1 MGVRF
6 RKTFKIGN
14 LLKINISKSG
24 VSATVGKNGAS
35 VNIGSKG
42 TYLNLSPTIAGITGT
57 GLSYRQKLT
66 SGYGGL
72 LSNLLNRKKDKDKE
86 EKEDKSEV
94 VVEEK
99 PAIDNSEI
107 EEYLKDNEL
116 QVNIHKYADN
126 VLNEEALKE
135 NIEKLDSDSA
145 KEIYN
150 LAMSG
155 DEDTIETLVGSVLNN
170 LELSYEVKA
179 NYELEDSILYV
190 DLDLPEIENFSSE
203 YPTEEKGKVVIK
215 KKSQAQLKEEYGKT
229 VISLGIFLV
238 SNFFNVSSFIK
249 TIVLSG
255 FTTKRNNDGDLCD
268 EYLYSVKFVR
278 EVFESTDFTKVDD
291 VVSFINKFENR
302 INVSSSYSFKAIK
315 PYEMESQI
323 KANALV
329 EDAIAGLKALG
340 YKAQDI
346 DAILSKLNEAK
357 YETSGDYLKYAL
369 SLLNN
374 K

>member
-66 SGYGGL
+66 SGYSGL
-72 LSNLLNRKKDKDKE
+72 LSNLLNRKKDKDK
-86 EKEDKSEV
+86 DS
-94 VVEEK
+94 EEK
-99 PAIDNSEI
+99 PEVVNEDNPSIDNSQI

-116 QVNIHKYADN
+116 QINIHKYADN
-126 VLNEEALKE
+126 VLKEDVLKE
-135 NIEKLDSDSA
+135 NIEKLESDSA
-145 KEIYN
+145 KDIYN

-155 DEDTIETLVGSVLNN
+155 DEDTIETLVGSILNN

-179 NYELEDSILYV
+179 NYELEDSVLYV
-190 DLDLPEIENFSSE
+190 DLDLPEIENFSNE
-203 YPTEEKGKVVIK
+203 YPAEEKGKVVIK

-229 VISLGIFLV
+229 VISLGVFLA
-238 SNFFNVSSFIK
+238 SNFFNVSSYIK
-249 TIVLSG
+249 NIVLSG

-268 EYLYSVKFVR
+268 EYLYSIKFVR
-278 EVFESTDFTKVDD
+278 DEFEATDLSKIDD

-302 INVSSSYSFKAIK
+302 INVSSTYSFKAIK
-315 PYEMESQI
+315 PYEMQSQI

-340 YKAQDI
+340 YKSQDI
-346 DAILSKLNEAK
+346 DTIIAKLNEAK
-357 YETSGDYLKYAL
+357 YETSSEYLKYAL

>member
-72 LSNLLNRKKDKDKE
+72 LSNLLNRKKDKE
-86 EKEDKSEV
+86 EKEDKPEV

-229 VISLGIFLV
+229 VISLGIFLAT
-238 SNFFNVSSFIK
+238 NFFNVSSFIK

-268 EYLYSVKFVR
+268 EYLYSVKFDR